1 MKNLLINVF
10 TSDLEWIGMID
21 KVESFTHRTSWH
33 EMPASEM
40 TVPKDLKGVEELQI
54 GRILVVNNQLNK
66 ALIIEELQTTLTDPY
81 IHFTLLP
88 LKAILNYRICHP
100 EHANNFMQKSQSE
113 VMQILAFNNLINQT
127 SDNDRKFMDSSFTKN
142 MFIVSELKTYG
153 DIIDYTVDWE
163 TGYLGDAITSVAK
176 MYGVN
181 TTAPLGWNIYI
192 KSDYTAYIMDVWH
205 GTHKHINQP
214 VNNPVI
220 FSEEFGN
227 ISNLSYEYSIK
238 EWRNAAYIFWQ
249 EEIENAEAKK
259 ENIDRVN
266 WIGNASNGIT
276 RSFNRKEILLKSS
289 KKILN
294 EVEAEARSEL
304 NKRPH
309 IQNFTAEI
317 IDNPN
322 TMSTYKID
330 WDLGDIVTIQ
340 SKSTLKDQIIS
351 IDAMITEIE
360 EIYDS
365 GEYSINATF
374 GEGKLSLMQL
384 IKNEIKQK

>member
-10 TSDLEWIGMID
+10 TFDLEWMGMID
-21 KVESFTHRTSWH
+21 KVESFTHRSSWH

-40 TVPKDLKGVEELQI
+40 TVPKDLKGIEELQI
-54 GRILVVNNQLNK
+54 GRILVVNNQLDK

-81 IHFTLLP
+81 IRFTLLP
-88 LKAILNYRICHP
+88 LKALLNYRICHP
-100 EHANNFMQKSQSE
+100 EHANNFIQKTQSE
-113 VMQILAFNNLINQT
+113 VMQILAYNNLINQT
-127 SDNDRKFMDSSFTKN
+127 SDNDRKFMNSDFTKN

-153 DIIDYTVDWE
+153 DIIDFTVDWK
-163 TGYLGDAITSVAK
+163 TGYLGDAITSIAK
-176 MYGVN
+176 MYGVT

-205 GTHKHINQP
+205 GTHKHINQTE
-214 VNNPVI
+214 NNPVI

-227 ISNLSYEYSIK
+227 ISNASYDYSIK
-238 EWRNAAYIFWQ
+238 EWRNAAYISWND
-249 EEIENAEAKK
+249 EGNTE
-259 ENIDRVN
+259 RVD
-266 WIGNASNGIT
+266 WIGNSSNGIT
-276 RSFNRKEILLKSS
+276 RSFNRKEILLSSS
-289 KKILN
+289 KKILK

-322 TMSTYKID
+322 TMTTYKID
-330 WDLGDIVTIQ
+330 WDLCDIVTVQ
-340 SKSTLKDQIIS
+340 SKSILKDQIIS

-374 GEGKLSLMQL
+374 GEGRLSLMQL
-384 IKNEIKQK
+384 IKNQINQK